1 MILRVKSIF
10 FMDKPDE
17 LDEVNTVFYP
27 SDWRNTL
34 ISRIDNQLKELK
46 NRFAR
51 FRKIATLILQDLR

>member
-1 MILRVKSIF
+1 MILRVNSIF

>member
-34 ISRIDNQLKELK
+34 ISRIDIQLKELK
-46 NRFAR
+46 NRFA
-51 FRKIATLILQDLR
+51 